1 MIPTQRSSAA
11 GLRPC
16 RAAEKERNN
25 AMTDWMEKDS
35 RVQETVKIVHG
46 KERPAEKQ
54 YGTAPLLSVI
64 LPAYNCESYL
74 TQTLESVLSQLTDD
88 CELIVVDD
96 GSSDA
101 TAEILKQ
108 YEGVKENLQIA
119 YRDHAGV
126 SGARNHGLDMA
137 RGEYVAFLDC
147 DDCLEQGFLQK
158 SLPLL
163 EKQAGLYILGI
174 ERICGQML

>member
-1 MIPTQRSSAA
+1 M
-11 GLRPC
+11 
-16 RAAEKERNN
+16 
-25 AMTDWMEKDS
+25 DWMENDS
-35 RVQETVKIVHG
+35 CVSETAETVKG
-46 KERPAEKQ
+46 KEHPAQKHPR
-54 YGTAPLLSVI
+54 TAPLLSVI

-108 YEGVKENLQIA
+108 YEGVKENLRIA

-126 SGARNHGLDMA
+126 
-137 RGEYVAFLDC
+137 
-147 DDCLEQGFLQK
+147 
-158 SLPLL
+158 
-163 EKQAGLYILGI
+163 
-174 ERICGQML
+174 